1 MNKKSPPR
9 MSESLY
15 DKQIALVL
23 QGGGA
28 LGAYQ
33 AGVYEAMAEHGYQP
47 HWVAGISIG
56 AINSAIIAGNAPE
69 NRVARLREFW
79 ELVSS
84 PSASWLELPHDA
96 WRDMMR
102 RLSAMSALMF
112 GQPGFFRPNLLRCWT
127 TGQLP
132 TSYYDT
138 SDLKD
143 TLDRLVDFDRINARE
158 TRFSVGAVN
167 VRTGNFAYFDNARQT
182 IRPEHVMAS
191 GALPP
196 GFPAIEIDG
205 EFYWDGG
212 LVSNTPLRYILE
224 TLPRHSTLAFQ
235 VDVFAAQGEL
245 PSCLDA
251 VSEREK
257 DIRYSSRTRMGVE
270 TFRYAHNLRRNI
282 AKLLGKLP
290 DALKNEPEV
299 EFLSRAACQT
309 TMDIV
314 ELIYCPTATQGPSKD
329 YEFLRATMLR
339 RWNQGL
345 SDARASIASAPWLE
359 PAPPEVAVRT
369 FDVVSKERATA
380 AGETGPTPSPPELT
394 RQGATTHG

>member
-1 MNKKSPPR
+1 MNKKSPSR
-9 MSESLY
+9 MSESEY
-15 DKQIALVL
+15 NKQIALVL

-28 LGAYQ
+28 LGSYQ

-47 HWVAGISIG
+47 DWVAGISIG
-56 AINSAIIAGNAPE
+56 AINCAIIAGNAPQD
-69 NRVARLREFW
+69 RVARLREFW
-79 ELVSS
+79 DQVSS
-84 PSASWLELPHDA
+84 PSASWLDLPLDG
-96 WRDMMR
+96 WQDTMR
-102 RLSAMSALMF
+102 RLSAMSALLF

-127 TGQLP
+127 TGTLP

-138 SDLKD
+138 SDLKG
-143 TLDRLVDFDRINARE
+143 TLERLVDFDRINARE

-235 VDVFAAQGEL
+235 VDVFAAQGEV

-282 AKLLGKLP
+282 AKLLAKLP
-290 DALKNEPEV
+290 DTLKNEPEV
-299 EFLSRAACQT
+299 EFLNRAACQT

-329 YEFLRATMLR
+329 YEFLHATMLR

-369 FDVVSKERATA
+369 FDVVSKERAKA
-380 AGETGPTPSPPELT
+380 TGATRLKPLPRELT
-394 RQGATTHG
+394 RQEATTHG